1 MRKQIEFIQPW
12 RGRVPGQIDAALDDG
27 VKVELVKR
35 RIAKWAE
42 PPPKRVKRARREQ

>member
-1 MRKQIEFIQPW
+1 MQKRIEFIHPW

-35 RIAKWAE
+35 RVAKWVDPE
-42 PPPKRVKRARREQ
+42 PPPKRSKRRGR